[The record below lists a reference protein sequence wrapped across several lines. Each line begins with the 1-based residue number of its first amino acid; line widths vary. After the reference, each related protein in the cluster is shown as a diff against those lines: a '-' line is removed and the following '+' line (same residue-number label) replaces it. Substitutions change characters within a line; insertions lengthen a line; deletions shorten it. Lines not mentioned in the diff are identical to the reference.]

1 METTTPFS
9 ASFNDLQQILS
20 GKRAAPVPPWA
31 VQELQHRLV
40 LLFNHVLQQ
49 EPAAMVRLKQHKGQR
64 ILARWQAYSLFLA
77 ITPAGLLDLADAA
90 AQPDLSIV
98 VADEAP
104 LEIARRLMQGEKPTV
119 HIEGDVQL
127 AAEVNWLAD
136 HVRWDLEEDLSRLLG
151 DVPAHLLSQAAVG
164 ALAVLRGFAARGV
177 GAFGSTR

>member
-1 METTTPFS
+1 M
-9 ASFNDLQQILS
+9 QQILS
-20 GKRAAPVPPWA
+20 GKRAAPVPTWA

-40 LLFNHVLQQ
+40 LLLNHVLQQ

-64 ILARWQAYSLFLA
+64 ILARWQSYSLFLA

-98 VADEAP
+98 LADEAP
-104 LEIARRLMQGEKPTV
+104 LDIARRLMQGEKPTV
-119 HIEGDVQL
+119 HIDGDVQL

-136 HVRWDLEEDLSRLLG
+136 HVRWDLEEDVARFLG
-151 DVPAHLLSQAAVG
+151 DVPAHLLSQAAKA
-164 ALAVLRGFAARGV
+164 ALAVLRSFVARGA